1 MVSGVCGVFSVIGTT
16 NNTPLTPLCRQGGR
30 SLSAGYQ
37 NLDKQTVLQ
46 DQMPQHTKCF
56 FAVWLNCS
64 FNMSSVMWMIMLHWM
79 TTFERTLALLCERF
93 LLKWCLI
100 PQFFCPWRLL
110 ILSTFLVAYKS
121 LEKTKTN
128 TDSVR
133 LVTFWLPVLSVALSP
148 EPTLPVLV
156 LAVSEPP
163 PSSLRHH
170 KVQL

>member
-1 MVSGVCGVFSVIGTT
+1 MKNNDCLISFRRFIFINSGGEICPWLVASVSEWVFSVIGTT

-100 PQFFCPWRLL
+100 PQFFVPEGCWYFPLFLL
-110 ILSTFLVAYKS
+110 P
-121 LEKTKTN
+121 TN
-128 TDSVR
+128 PSRRPKLTLTQSA
-133 LVTFWLPVLSVALSP
+133 WLPSDF
-148 EPTLPVLV
+148 
-156 LAVSEPP
+156 
-163 PSSLRHH
+163 PSCL
-170 KVQL
+170 